1 MVAAPQK
8 QRIRPAFMAQK
19 LEGSVDRE
27 IINFDAKGKRV
38 VSKVKADAG
47 YLVTTARG
55 NSIRVWT
62 DADMHR
68 LGFDQNI
75 PLVDFEHDG
84 VVVGE
89 IPNPVAA

>member
-1 MVAAPQK
+1 MVAAPAK
-8 QRIRPAFMAQK
+8 QRVRPAFMAQK
-19 LEGSVDRE
+19 LEGQVERE
-27 IINFDAKGKRV
+27 VISFDQKGKKV
-38 VSKVKADAG
+38 VNKVKVDAG

-55 NSIRVWT
+55 NSLRVWT
-62 DADMHR
+62 DEDMKR

-84 VVVGE
+84 EVVGA